1 MEQFLSTTICNPIR
15 ILDWRKIE
23 KRIPSCF
30 IDDGPSSPFR
40 ILYGVIY
47 NGKQQAV
54 IYRAARIHDWLYWYG
69 RLEGS
74 FTERL
79 TRAERDAIYRDVI
92 AAHGYKKIA
101 ALHHWALTR
110 MGGGAWQRAA
120 RRMSTNG
127 DFTYQIYLGRKVAEG
142 ELAKDE
148 RDELLAA

>member
-23 KRIPSCF
+23 NRIPSCF

-74 FTERL
+74 FTEYL
-79 TRAERDAIYRDVI
+79 SRAERDAIYRDVI

-110 MGGGAWQRAA
+110 MGGRAWQRAENS
-120 RRMSTNG
+120 MKEDG
-127 DFTYQIYLGRKVAEG
+127 DATYPIYLLRKMKEG
-142 ELAKDE
+142 QLDEDE